1 MTNTFDTIVVG
12 VGGMGSAACWQL
24 ARRGQ
29 KVLGLDQFDIPHASG
44 SSHGINRII
53 RLAYYEDPSYVPLLK
68 RAYELWR
75 ELEFACGEH
84 LLHITGS
91 IDASEPDGIVF
102 SGALESC
109 KLHDLSHEVLTSS
122 ELTRRF
128 PGYQLPDDYLALYQE
143 EGGFLLSERCIVQH
157 AEEAMKLGAEIHGRE
172 EVLDWTATEN
182 GISVRT
188 TRDIYHTE
196 KLIFTAGA
204 WMGILID
211 ELASL
216 LKPERQV
223 LAWLQPFEPAL
234 FTPEAF
240 PVFNLT
246 VPEGRYYGFPVYGNP
261 GFKIGRYHHL
271 DETIDPLEPLRPADL
286 ADEEVLRAFVSRY
299 TPAANGPVLALRTC
313 MFTNTPDEH
322 FIIDTLPDDERI
334 ILASPCSGHGYKF
347 CSVVGEILADL
358 AIDGSTKHN
367 ISLFALDRFQAEKN
381 PIPNVGNGV

>member
-1 MTNTFDTIVVG
+1 MTERYDAIVVG
-12 VGGMGSAACWQL
+12 VGGMGSATAWQL

-29 KVLGLDQFDIPHASG
+29 KVLGLEQFDIPHNSG

-75 ELEFACGEH
+75 ELEAACGEH

-109 KLHDLSHEVLTSS
+109 QLHELSHEVLTSA
-122 ELTRRF
+122 ELSKRF
-128 PGYQLPDDYLALYQE
+128 PGYRLPADYLALYQE

-172 EVLDWTATEN
+172 EVLDWVSSEN

-188 TRDIYHTE
+188 TRGAYQTN

-204 WMGILID
+204 WMGVLLD
-211 ELASL
+211 DLAPL
-216 LKPERQV
+216 LKTERQV
-223 LAWLQPFEPAL
+223 LAWLQPFEPAK
-234 FTPEAF
+234 FTPETF

-271 DETIDPLEPLRPADL
+271 DELIDPGEALRAPDE

-299 TPAANGPVLALRTC
+299 TPAANGPALALRTC
-313 MFTNTPDEH
+313 IFTNSPDEH
-322 FIIDTLPDDERI
+322 FIIDTLPGDENVI
-334 ILASPCSGHGYKF
+334 VASPCSGHGYKF
-347 CSVVGEILADL
+347 CSVIGEILADL
-358 AIDGSTKHN
+358 AVDGSTRHD
-367 ISLFALDRFQAEKN
+367 ISLFSLDRFGA
-381 PIPNVGNGV
+381 

>member
-1 MTNTFDTIVVG
+1 MNQSYDVIVVG
-12 VGGMGSAACWQL
+12 VGGMGSATCWQL
-24 ARRGQ
+24 ARRGK

-75 ELEFACGEH
+75 ELEAACGEH

-109 KLHDLSHEVLTSS
+109 KLHDLPHEVLTSA

-128 PGYQLPDDYLALYQE
+128 SGYQLPENYLALYQQD
-143 EGGFLLSERCIVQH
+143 GGFLLSERCIVQH

-172 EVLDWTATEN
+172 EVLDWTSGEN
-182 GISVRT
+182 GITVRT
-188 TRDIYHTE
+188 SRGSYRSE
-196 KLIFTAGA
+196 KLVFTAGA
-204 WMGILID
+204 WMGLLLED
-211 ELASL
+211 LAPL
-216 LKPERQV
+216 LSPERQV
-223 LAWLQPFEPAL
+223 LAWLQPLEPAK
-234 FTPEAF
+234 FTPGTF

-246 VPEGRYYGFPVYGNP
+246 VPEGRYYGFPVFGNP

-271 DETIDPLEPLRPADL
+271 DEQIDPAQPLREPDG
-286 ADEEVLRAFVSRY
+286 ADEEILRAFVSRY
-299 TPAANGPVLALRTC
+299 TPAANGPTLALRTC
-313 MFTNTPDEH
+313 IFTNSPDEH
-322 FIIDTLPDDERI
+322 FIIDTLPDDERVI
-334 ILASPCSGHGYKF
+334 VASPCSGHGYKF

-358 AIDGSTKHN
+358 AIDGSTRHD
-367 ISLFALDRFQAEKN
+367 ISLFELDRFRA
-381 PIPNVGNGV
+381 